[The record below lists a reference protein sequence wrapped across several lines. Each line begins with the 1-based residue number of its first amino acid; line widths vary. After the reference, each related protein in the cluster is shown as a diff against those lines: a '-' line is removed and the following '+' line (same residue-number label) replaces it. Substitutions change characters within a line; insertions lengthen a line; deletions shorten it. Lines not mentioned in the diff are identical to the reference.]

1 MKAMRIA
8 CLRHIVYQDMSWF
21 DTANAGELASRISG
35 DTVKIKEGMGEKL
48 GYSVRLVCQL
58 LVSFL
63 IGFYRGWNI
72 ALVMC
77 AVMPFMAYSLSL
89 LVKTLADLSAKTQ
102 SAYAAAG
109 SVAEENLGAMR
120 TVASLNGEE
129 RVQSEYN
136 ASVHRAQDEAI
147 AICRFLSLC
156 VGSFFMFQWLT
167 YAIGMWYGGKL
178 VAHQNGTVH
187 NPGTVFTAF
196 YLILNATLALAHLA
210 TNLSAVATAY
220 GAAKG
225 LFVILDRQSDID
237 ASDVNDGIIPKT
249 CAGKVEA
256 RDVRFAY
263 PSRPDDPILCG
274 YSLTIESGETV
285 ALVGASGSGKSTLVS
300 LLERFYEPSSGAIF
314 LDGHDIKTLQIQW
327 LRRQIGL
334 VSQEPVLFATTIFEN
349 IAAGATDVSKD
360 DVIAAAKLAYAH
372 DFISKL
378 PQGYDTM
385 CGEKGAL
392 LSGGQKQ
399 RIAIARALVRQ
410 PKILIL
416 DEATSALDNESE
428 RVVQDALNNLM
439 TQTSMTTIVIAHR
452 LSTVRSADKIAVL
465 VQGAVVEMG
474 THDMPM
480 AIPDGHYRTMV
491 ELQSGNAGDDDPVDV
506 EGPVAP
512 KKQVQAAIIK
522 QIPGLDGA
530 AVAATT
536 TPSDDGETA
545 EVEQYI
551 VRRIFELS
559 KPERTY
565 FIAGLVAWISL
576 IVSQV
581 ISSMTKYYTLFVAAT
596 AHDGEGN
603 PQHYLDEMY
612 TNVSRIS
619 IGFGAVSVF
628 MGIVWFVQIYSF
640 RIIAEQLT
648 ARLRSLHFEAMCR
661 QDMGFFDQPGHS
673 TGALTADLS
682 TQATKVVMMAGENQS
697 RILQSVFMVLAA
709 FVIGFVWG
717 SWQLTLIL
725 MVLFPLLLLG
735 MIHGHSSMRGEA
747 FADNLAESGALA
759 TEVISNARTVAAFG
773 LEESFLAKY
782 DHVLDT
788 PLKEGTREAKANGLI
803 NAITTLAGYSMNGIV
818 FYYGGYLVHH
828 GAIDF
833 TQLIRSLMAIM
844 MASIGVG
851 ETAGF
856 IGDTTAA
863 KHAAASIFKVVDRK
877 PAVAADG
884 AKLMDLSGDIQF
896 QDVSFHY
903 PTRPNVVVLQR
914 CSFSIQPGTTVAFCG
929 PSGGGKSTIVALL
942 ERFYNPTA
950 GKITLDGHDI
960 ATLQVRW
967 LRNQIGLVG
976 QEPVLFSGSIA
987 DNIAHG
993 IADSRW
999 TNEEVQT
1006 RVQAAA
1012 RKANAHAFI
1021 TQFPQGYATPVGTK
1035 GSQLSGGQKQRIA
1048 IARAILKDPTILL
1061 LDEATSALDVESE
1074 KVVQDALDSLLA
1086 EKGRT
1091 TIVIA
1096 HRLSTIRNADKIC
1109 VMSGGAVAEQGTHD
1123 ELVARGGIYSTLIS
1137 STE

>member
-1 MKAMRIA
+1 MYRYADRLDVLLMTLGVLLSIGFGAAMPIGSILFGNAINAFNPFDHRRVTEIALNYIYLALGQFVANFASAVCFSLSAERQMKAMRIA
-8 CLRHIVYQDMSWF
+8 CLRHIVYQDISWF
-21 DTANAGELASRISG
+21 DTANAGELASHISG

-102 SAYAAAG
+102 SAHAAAG

-156 VGSFFMFQWLT
+156 
-167 YAIGMWYGGKL
+167 YGGKL

-285 ALVGASGSGKSTLVS
+285 ALVGASGSGKNTLVS
-300 LLERFYEPSSGAIF
+300 LLQRFYEPSSGAIF

-360 DVIAAAKLAYAH
+360 DVIAAAKLANAH

-399 RIAIARALVRQ
+399 RIAIARAMVRQ

-474 THDMPM
+474 THDMLM

-545 EVEQYI
+545 EMEQHI

-565 FIAGLVAWISL
+565 FIAGLVA
-576 IVSQV
+576 
-581 ISSMTKYYTLFVAAT
+581 
-596 AHDGEGN
+596 
-603 PQHYLDEMY
+603 
-612 TNVSRIS
+612 
-619 IGFGAVSVF
+619 
-628 MGIVWFVQIYSF
+628 
-640 RIIAEQLT
+640 
-648 ARLRSLHFEAMCR
+648 C
-661 QDMGFFDQPGHS
+661 
-673 TGALTADLS
+673 
-682 TQATKVVMMAGENQS
+682 
-697 RILQSVFMVLAA
+697 
-709 FVIGFVWG
+709 
-717 SWQLTLIL
+717 
-725 MVLFPLLLLG
+725 
-735 MIHGHSSMRGEA
+735 
-747 FADNLAESGALA
+747 
-759 TEVISNARTVAAFG
+759 
-773 LEESFLAKY
+773 
-782 DHVLDT
+782 
-788 PLKEGTREAKANGLI
+788 LI
-803 NAITTLAGYSMNGIV
+803 NGCA
-818 FYYGGYLVHH
+818 
-828 GAIDF
+828 
-833 TQLIRSLMAIM
+833 
-844 MASIGVG
+844 
-851 ETAGF
+851 
-856 IGDTTAA
+856 
-863 KHAAASIFKVVDRK
+863 
-877 PAVAADG
+877 
-884 AKLMDLSGDIQF
+884 
-896 QDVSFHY
+896 
-903 PTRPNVVVLQR
+903 
-914 CSFSIQPGTTVAFCG
+914 
-929 PSGGGKSTIVALL
+929 
-942 ERFYNPTA
+942 
-950 GKITLDGHDI
+950 
-960 ATLQVRW
+960 
-967 LRNQIGLVG
+967 
-976 QEPVLFSGSIA
+976 
-987 DNIAHG
+987 
-993 IADSRW
+993 
-999 TNEEVQT
+999 
-1006 RVQAAA
+1006 
-1012 RKANAHAFI
+1012 
-1021 TQFPQGYATPVGTK
+1021 
-1035 GSQLSGGQKQRIA
+1035 
-1048 IARAILKDPTILL
+1048 
-1061 LDEATSALDVESE
+1061 
-1074 KVVQDALDSLLA
+1074 
-1086 EKGRT
+1086 
-1091 TIVIA
+1091 
-1096 HRLSTIRNADKIC
+1096 
-1109 VMSGGAVAEQGTHD
+1109 
-1123 ELVARGGIYSTLIS
+1123 
-1137 STE
+1137 